1 LSSSKFFKKFHG
13 SFFSSIISPHHPP
26 IDNYNIFGD
35 LSLLIKGSSDLE
47 SCLDKFT
54 SSTPIQGRY
63 TFEDNMTETANM
75 ITQLVKFP
83 EILHIQL
90 NRFDFFGFVGPQ

>member
-1 LSSSKFFKKFHG
+1 MVL
-13 SFFSSIISPHHPP
+13 FSSIISAHHPS
-26 IDNYNIFGD
+26 IHTDNIFGD
-35 LSLLIKGSSDLE
+35 LSLSINGSSDLE

-54 SSTPIQGRY
+54 SSTPIQDGY
-63 TFEDNMTETANM
+63 TFEDNISEPVKM

-90 NRFDFFGFVGPQ
+90 NRFDFLVLLDLKN